1 MAAGLNP
8 SKIDEIMTTIRYIHH
23 ELGITVFLIEHVME
37 LVMRVSERIIV
48 LDYGQKI
55 SDGSPEVIVKGPQVN
70 RAYFGERYAEE
81 HGDTS
86 G

>member
-1 MAAGLNP
+1 
-8 SKIDEIMTTIRYIHH
+8 
-23 ELGITVFLIEHVME
+23 ME

-55 SDGSPEVIVKGPQVN
+55 SDGSPEVIVKDPQVI
-70 RAYFGERYAEE
+70 RAYFGERYVEE

>member
-1 MAAGLNP
+1 VAAGLNP

-55 SDGSPEVIVKGPQVN
+55 SDGSPEVIVKDPQVI
-70 RAYFGERYAEE
+70 RAYFGERYVEE